1 MSMWWRQLPLVSLAL
16 AAALTAGL
24 CLPPGDLLNGYDMSL
39 MHQCYR
45 HDLRAFVLAG
55 EWPWWNPYTALGRP
69 FFADVETAVLYP
81 PTWLV
86 LPLGVTGGILV
97 AIWLHLALA
106 IEGMRR
112 LAAQLSIGP
121 ILSWVAG
128 LAYALSGALLARL
141 QAGQLQVFCVLCLLP
156 WTWQAALRLQ
166 DEPGA
171 RSVARFALWMAL
183 GYAAGSPQILWHTL
197 IPLGA
202 VLAGRTTSWRGG
214 GRLLLDCIGGI
225 ALAAAIVAVQLLP
238 FLELLQQGNRPGH
251 DPAFATLYGAQG
263 PDWLAL
269 LVPPGL
275 LSSTNVEGNF
285 HVGLIVML
293 AAGAA
298 LAHLPRER
306 NVRGLAAG
314 ALLGLLLAAGSQ
326 MPLLPLLAD
335 GLPGF
340 SALRYPSRYFLGSA
354 PALILLAAWWLQRQ
368 RHEHHLSRATL
379 GSLLTVQGVILI
391 GGLWWQGNVYRV
403 PTPPAH
409 DRQICDDLRTEGLPT
424 DGAPPRAA
432 LPRSLLRADAGAQAG
447 VSTLTGFNNPA
458 LERTWHA
465 LYLLAGMPPPT
476 FHRAEVRDEV
486 LSALHPWAAF
496 FSLSI
501 TADPVTGHVRFGAP
515 AGPRIFLAPASVAV
529 PDWREALHRIAA
541 GHDYQRTA
549 LVEADE
555 HGLPSHHAPTADI
568 VRIVQYRNQ
577 HIIATSESTNDAWLV
592 LAEPWYPG
600 WQALV
605 DGVPAEVVP
614 ANGWMRAVRVPAGL
628 HQVVFQYR
636 PRWLLPGGL
645 ISLLGVGLLCLLLRR
660 SNRRVGS

>member
-1 MSMWWRQLPLVSLAL
+1 MSTWWRQLPLVSLVV
-16 AAALTAGL
+16 AAGLTAGL
-24 CLPPGDLLNGYDMSL
+24 CLPPADLLNGYDLSL

-86 LPLGVTGGILV
+86 LPLGVTGGILA
-97 AIWLHLALA
+97 AIWLHLTLA

-112 LAAQLSIGP
+112 LAAQLAISP
-121 ILSWVAG
+121 NLSWAAG
-128 LAYALSGALLARL
+128 LAYALSGALLARI

-156 WTWQAALRLQ
+156 WIWRAGLRLQ
-166 DEPGA
+166 DEPGTH
-171 RSVARFALWMAL
+171 SVARFALWLAL

-214 GRLLLDCIGGI
+214 GRLLLGGLGSI
-225 ALAAAIVAVQLLP
+225 TLAAAIVAVQLLP
-238 FLELLQQGNRPGH
+238 FLELLSQGNRPGH
-251 DPAFATLYGAQG
+251 DAAFATLYGAQG
-263 PDWLAL
+263 QDWLAL

-314 ALLGLLLAAGSQ
+314 ALLGLLLAAGDHV
-326 MPLLPLLAD
+326 PILPLLAD

-340 SALRYPSRYFLGSA
+340 GALRYPTRYFLGSA
-354 PALILLAAWWLQRQ
+354 PALILLAVWWLQRQ
-368 RHEHHLSRATL
+368 RHEHHLSRPAL
-379 GSLLTVQGVILI
+379 GALLALHGVILV
-391 GGLWWQGNVYRV
+391 GGLWWQGKVYRV
-403 PTPPAH
+403 PAPPAH
-409 DRQICDDLRTEGLPT
+409 DRQIRDDVRAEGLPT
-424 DGAPPRAA
+424 DGATPRAA
-432 LPRSLLRADAGAQAG
+432 LPRSILRADAGVQAG

-458 LERTWHA
+458 LERTWYS
-465 LYLLAGMPPPT
+465 LYVLTGMAPPT

-486 LSALHPWAAF
+486 LPALYPWAAF

-501 TADPVTGHVRFGAP
+501 TADPATGHVRFGPP
-515 AGPRIFLAPASVAV
+515 AGPRIFLAPAAVAV
-529 PDWREALHRIAA
+529 PHWREALRRIAA
-541 GHDYQRTA
+541 GHDYQRVA
-549 LVEADE
+549 LVESDE
-555 HGLPSHHAPTADI
+555 NVLNANRTPTGGIA
-568 VRIVQYRNQ
+568 RIGQYRNQ
-577 HIIATSESTNDAWLV
+577 RITATSESTAPAWLV

-605 DGVPAEVVP
+605 DGVPTEVVP

-636 PRWLLPGGL
+636 PRGLLPGFL
-645 ISLLGVGLLCLLLRR
+645 ISLLSIALVCLLRR
-660 SNRRVGS
+660 MDRPRPAG

>member
-1 MSMWWRQLPLVSLAL
+1 MSTWWRQLPLVSLVM
-16 AAALTAGL
+16 AAGLTAGL
-24 CLPPGDLLNGYDMSL
+24 CLPPADLLNGYDMSL

-86 LPLGVTGGILV
+86 LPLGVTGGMLA
-97 AIWLHLALA
+97 AIWLHLTLA

-112 LAAQLSIGP
+112 LAGQFGIGSG
-121 ILSWVAG
+121 LSWAVG
-128 LAYALSGALLARL
+128 LGYALSGALLARL
-141 QAGQLQVFCVLCLLP
+141 QSGQLQVFCVLCLLP
-156 WTWQAALRLQ
+156 WIWRAGLRLQ
-166 DEPGA
+166 DEPSA
-171 RSVARFALWMAL
+171 RSVARFALWLAL

-214 GRLLLDCIGGI
+214 RRLFFDGLGGI
-225 ALAAAIVAVQLLP
+225 TLAAAIVAVQLLP
-238 FLELLQQGNRPGH
+238 FLELLLQGNRPGH
-251 DPAFATLYGAQG
+251 DTAFATLYGTQG
-263 PDWLAL
+263 QDWLAL
-269 LVPPGL
+269 LMPPGL

-298 LAHLPRER
+298 LAYLPRER

-314 ALLGLLLAAGSQ
+314 ALLGLLLAAGSHA
-326 MPLLPLLAD
+326 PVLPLLAD
-335 GLPGF
+335 WLPGF

-368 RHEHHLSRATL
+368 RHEHRLSRPTL
-379 GSLLTVQGVILI
+379 AILLAVQGVILI
-391 GGLWWQGNVYRV
+391 GGLCWQGKVYRV
-403 PTPPAH
+403 PAPPAH
-409 DRQICDDLRTEGLPT
+409 DRQIRDDVRAEGLPT

-432 LPRSLLRADAGAQAG
+432 LPRSILRADAGAQAG

-465 LYLLAGMPPPT
+465 LYLLAGIPAPT

-486 LSALHPWAAF
+486 LLPLHPWAAL

-501 TADPVTGHVRFGAP
+501 LADPVTGHVRYGAP
-515 AGPRIFLAPASVAV
+515 AGPRIFIAHTSVAV
-529 PDWREALHRIAA
+529 PNWREALRRIAA
-541 GHDYQRTA
+541 GHDYHRVA
-549 LVEADE
+549 MVESDE
-555 HGLPSHHAPTADI
+555 HVLTADHAPAAGIAQI
-568 VRIVQYRNQ
+568 VHYRNQ
-577 HIIATSESTNDAWLV
+577 QIVATSESSAPAWLV
-592 LAEPWYPG
+592 LAEPWYPC

-605 DGVPAEVVP
+605 DGVPREVVP

-636 PRWLLPGGL
+636 PRWLLPGFL
-645 ISLLGVGLLCLLLRR
+645 ISLLSIALVCLLWRMDQPR
-660 SNRRVGS
+660 AAV